1 MDFTKFDGII
11 FDLDGTLIK
20 SNHVWSKI
28 DKDFL
33 GKRGIE
39 VPENYYKAVSVMNF
53 NQAAKYTNEIFN
65 LNEDIDAIQK
75 EWFDM
80 AVYEYSNVIGLV
92 SGADKFLKMLKDN
105 NVKIALATASTKQL
119 YEPVLKHNGIY
130 DYFDFFASTE
140 QVERGKGFPDVY
152 EFACRG
158 MGLKPENCAV
168 FEDILEGIRGAKA
181 GRFTA
186 VACLNDHYGK
196 DFEMI
201 KKESDFYFRTYNE
214 L

>member
-1 MDFTKFDGII
+1 MDFTKFGGII

-28 DKDFL
+28 DKEFL
-33 GKRGIE
+33 GKRGFE
-39 VPENYYKAVSVMNF
+39 VPKDYYKAVSVMNF
-53 NQAAKYTNEIFN
+53 DQAAKYTIKAFG
-65 LNEDIDAIQK
+65 LKEDVESIQK

-92 SGADKFLKMLKDN
+92 SGADKFLKKLKDN

-140 QVERGKGFPDVY
+140 QVKRGKGFPDVY
-152 EFACRG
+152 EYACRG
-158 MGLKPENCAV
+158 LALEPEKCAV
-168 FEDILEGIRGAKA
+168 FEDIIEGIRGAKA
-181 GRFTA
+181 GNFTA
-186 VACLNDHYGK
+186 VACLNDHYGT
-196 DFEMI
+196 DFDLI
-201 KKESDFYFRTYNE
+201 KKESDFYFTTYNE
-214 L
+214 I